1 MLQRH
6 NSRCYKAVAGGLKCY
21 PRPLVIMKTNDKWK
35 ETDFHDPTAR
45 PVAQLNGAFKC
56 LLVTWTQT
64 HTHLWSPRVTPGGPV
79 CSYQCGHCWTTYRS
93 SLKLTGIFLLSPPSV
108 SPLPSLAPLCLT
120 NMWLTCGLETPLLST
135 RCEITWPW
143 DIDISM

>member
-21 PRPLVIMKTNDKWK
+21 PQPLVIMKTNDKWK
-35 ETDFHDPTAR
+35 ETDFHDLTGR

-56 LLVTWTQT
+56 LMVTWTQT
-64 HTHLWSPRVTPGGPV
+64 HPPVKPTCHPWWSCVFLSV
-79 CSYQCGHCWTTYRS
+79 W
-93 SLKLTGIFLLSPPSV
+93 SLLDDLQVITEVDGDFPPFSPSV